1 MDISEKLDLLIEKI
15 DEHFKQ
21 IDARLDKIEERL
33 DNVETRLDKIE
44 ERLDNVET
52 RLDKIEERLDNVEAR
67 LDKIEERLD
76 NVETHLDILEARFDN
91 LEARF
96 DNLETRFDKFEEQNT
111 IGHKELHNR
120 ITRLEAENLE
130 QHEKIME
137 MLNSINST
145 VIRLET
151 DFSDKISALFD
162 ARADFLNH
170 KKTYGHELENIKKVV
185 KNNTFRITSLERKLE
200 QN

>member
-21 IDARLDKIEERL
+21 IDA
-33 DNVETRLDKIE
+33 
-44 ERLDNVET
+44 
-52 RLDKIEERLDNVEAR
+52 RLDNVEAR

>member
-15 DEHFKQ
+15 DEHFNQ
-21 IDARLDKIEERL
+21 IDARLDRIEERL
-33 DNVETRLDKIE
+33 DNVDARLD
-44 ERLDNVET
+44 R
-52 RLDKIEERLDNVEAR
+52 IEERLDNVEAR
-67 LDKIEERLD
+67 LDRIEERLD
-76 NVETHLDILEARFDN
+76 NVETRLDILEARFDN

-96 DNLETRFDKFEEQNT
+96 DKFEEQNR
-111 IGHKELHNR
+111 IEHKELHNR

-130 QHEKIME
+130 QHEKIIE

-162 ARADFLNH
+162 SRADFLDH

-185 KNNTFRITSLERKLE
+185 KNNTFRITSLEHKLE
-200 QN
+200 NN

>member
-21 IDARLDKIEERL
+21 IDARLDKIEECL
-33 DNVETRLDKIE
+33 DNVETR
-44 ERLDNVET
+44 
-52 RLDKIEERLDNVEAR
+52 
-67 LDKIEERLD
+67 
-76 NVETHLDILEARFDN
+76 LDILEARFDN
-91 LEARF
+91 LEA
-96 DNLETRFDKFEEQNT
+96 RFDKFEEQNT

>member
-1 MDISEKLDLLIEKI
+1 MDISEKLDLLIEKV
-15 DEHFKQ
+15 DEHFNQ
-21 IDARLDKIEERL
+21 IDARLDRIEERL
-33 DNVETRLDKIE
+33 DNVETRLDRIE

-52 RLDKIEERLDNVEAR
+52 R
-67 LDKIEERLD
+67 
-76 NVETHLDILEARFDN
+76 LDILEARFDN

-96 DNLETRFDKFEEQNT
+96 DKFEEQNR
-111 IGHKELHNR
+111 IEHKELHNR

-130 QHEKIME
+130 QHEKIIE

-162 ARADFLNH
+162 SRADFLDH

-185 KNNTFRITSLERKLE
+185 KNNTFRITSLEHKLE
-200 QN
+200 NN

>member
-1 MDISEKLDLLIEKI
+1 MDISEKLDLLIEKV
-15 DEHFKQ
+15 DEHFNQ
-21 IDARLDKIEERL
+21 IDARLDRIEERLDNVDARLDRIEERL
-33 DNVETRLDKIE
+33 DNVETR
-44 ERLDNVET
+44 
-52 RLDKIEERLDNVEAR
+52 
-67 LDKIEERLD
+67 
-76 NVETHLDILEARFDN
+76 LDILEARFDN

-96 DNLETRFDKFEEQNT
+96 DKFEEQNR
-111 IGHKELHNR
+111 IEHKELHNR

-130 QHEKIME
+130 QHEKIIE

-162 ARADFLNH
+162 SRADFLDH

-185 KNNTFRITSLERKLE
+185 KNNTFRITSLEHKLE
-200 QN
+200 NN

>member
-1 MDISEKLDLLIEKI
+1 MDISEKLDLLIEKV
-15 DEHFKQ
+15 DEHFNQ
-21 IDARLDKIEERL
+21 IDARLDRIEERL
-33 DNVETRLDKIE
+33 DNVETR
-44 ERLDNVET
+44 
-52 RLDKIEERLDNVEAR
+52 
-67 LDKIEERLD
+67 
-76 NVETHLDILEARFDN
+76 LDILEARFDN

-96 DNLETRFDKFEEQNT
+96 DNLEARFDKFEEQNR
-111 IGHKELHNR
+111 IEHKELHNR

-130 QHEKIME
+130 QHEKIIE

-162 ARADFLNH
+162 SRADFLDH

-185 KNNTFRITSLERKLE
+185 KNNTFRITSLEHKLE
-200 QN
+200 NN

>member
-1 MDISEKLDLLIEKI
+1 MDISEKLDLLIEKV
-15 DEHFKQ
+15 DEHFNQ
-21 IDARLDKIEERL
+21 IDARLDRIEERL
-33 DNVETRLDKIE
+33 DNVETRLDRIE

-52 RLDKIEERLDNVEAR
+52 R
-67 LDKIEERLD
+67 
-76 NVETHLDILEARFDN
+76 LDILEARFDN

-96 DNLETRFDKFEEQNT
+96 DKFEEQNR
-111 IGHKELHNR
+111 IEHKELHNR

-130 QHEKIME
+130 QHEKIIE

-151 DFSDKISALFD
+151 DFTDKISALFD
-162 ARADFLNH
+162 SRADFLDH

-185 KNNTFRITSLERKLE
+185 KNNTFRITSLEHKLE
-200 QN
+200 NN

>member
-1 MDISEKLDLLIEKI
+1 MDISEKLDLLIEKV
-15 DEHFKQ
+15 DEHFNQ
-21 IDARLDKIEERL
+21 IDARLDRIEERL
-33 DNVETRLDKIE
+33 DNVETR
-44 ERLDNVET
+44 
-52 RLDKIEERLDNVEAR
+52 
-67 LDKIEERLD
+67 
-76 NVETHLDILEARFDN
+76 LDILEARFDN

-96 DNLETRFDKFEEQNT
+96 DKFEEQNR
-111 IGHKELHNR
+111 IEHKELHNR

-130 QHEKIME
+130 QHEKIIE

-162 ARADFLNH
+162 SRADFLDH

-185 KNNTFRITSLERKLE
+185 KNNTFRITSLEHKLE
-200 QN
+200 NN

>member
-21 IDARLDKIEERL
+21 IDASLDRIEERL
-33 DNVETRLDKIE
+33 DNVETR
-44 ERLDNVET
+44 
-52 RLDKIEERLDNVEAR
+52 
-67 LDKIEERLD
+67 
-76 NVETHLDILEARFDN
+76 LDILEARFDN

-96 DNLETRFDKFEEQNT
+96 DKFEEQNR
-111 IGHKELHNR
+111 IEHKELHNR
-120 ITRLEAENLE
+120 ITKLEAENLE
-130 QHEKIME
+130 QHEKIIE

-162 ARADFLNH
+162 SRADFLDH

-185 KNNTFRITSLERKLE
+185 KNNTFRITSLEHKLE

>member
-21 IDARLDKIEERL
+21 IDA
-33 DNVETRLDKIE
+33 
-44 ERLDNVET
+44 
-52 RLDKIEERLDNVEAR
+52 
-67 LDKIEERLD
+67 RLD

>member
-21 IDARLDKIEERL
+21 IDARLDKIEECL
-33 DNVETRLDKIE
+33 DNVETR
-44 ERLDNVET
+44 
-52 RLDKIEERLDNVEAR
+52 
-67 LDKIEERLD
+67 
-76 NVETHLDILEARFDN
+76 LDILEARFDN
-91 LEARF
+91 LEA
-96 DNLETRFDKFEEQNT
+96 RFDKFEEQNT

-162 ARADFLNH
+162 ARADFLDH

>member
-15 DEHFKQ
+15 DKHFKQ
-21 IDARLDKIEERL
+21 ID
-33 DNVETRLDKIE
+33 
-44 ERLDNVET
+44 
-52 RLDKIEERLDNVEAR
+52 AR

>member
-33 DNVETRLDKIE
+33 DNVE
-44 ERLDNVET
+44 
-52 RLDKIEERLDNVEAR
+52 AR
-67 LDKIEERLD
+67 
-76 NVETHLDILEARFDN
+76 LDILEARFDN

-96 DNLETRFDKFEEQNT
+96 DKFEEQNR
-111 IGHKELHNR
+111 IEHKELHDR
-120 ITRLEAENLE
+120 ITKLEAENLE
-130 QHEKIME
+130 QHEKIIE

-162 ARADFLNH
+162 SRADFLDH

-185 KNNTFRITSLERKLE
+185 KNNTFRITSLEHKLE

>member
-44 ERLDNVET
+44 ERLDNVE
-52 RLDKIEERLDNVEAR
+52 AR
-67 LDKIEERLD
+67 LDKIEEHLD
-76 NVETHLDILEARFDN
+76 NVEVRLDILEARFDN

-96 DNLETRFDKFEEQNT
+96 DNLESRFDKFEEQNT

-162 ARADFLNH
+162 ARADFLDH